1 MDEVLVAEDIRKS
14 YGDVQALRGVSL
26 SVGAGEVFGLIG
38 PNGAGKT
45 TLVRGLTGT
54 TSVEGTVRVLGK
66 PPEAVDANRLGLLPQ
81 SFSPAARLT
90 PRELL
95 SYYAGLYDAARDPDV
110 VLDEVG
116 LADAADTWYEHLS
129 GGQQRRTCVGAALV
143 NDPDVLF
150 LDEPTTGID
159 PAGRRAVW
167 RLVDRL
173 TAGGTTVFLTSH
185 SMQEVARLADRVG
198 LVRDGE
204 LVAVGSP
211 DELIR
216 EHGGEST
223 LVVETD
229 SPTHATDALDGSYA
243 VSTTAD
249 GIVVVGVA
257 PRDIGG
263 VATALDEAGV
273 DYGSLAWS
281 EPSLEDVY
289 LSLTGESFEGRVRGV
304 TPAASAGESD
314 DGAVAAGP
322 GTGTDASANAGSRE
336 GR

>member
-1 MDEVLVAEDIRKS
+1 MDEVLVADDLRKS

-26 SVGAGEVFGLIG
+26 TVGPGEVFGLIG

-45 TLVRGLTGT
+45 TLVRALTGT
-54 TSVEGTVRVLGK
+54 TTVEGTVRVLGN
-66 PPEAVDANRLGLLPQ
+66 PPEDVDANRLGLLPQ

-95 SYYAGLYDAARDPDV
+95 SYYAGLYDAARDPEV

-116 LADAADTWYEHLS
+116 LAEAADTWYENLS
-129 GGQQRRTCVGAALV
+129 GGQKRRTCVGAALV

-185 SMQEVARLADRVG
+185 SMQEVSRLADRVG
-198 LVRDGE
+198 LVRGGE

-211 DELIR
+211 DDLIR

-223 LVVETD
+223 LVVETEHTAD
-229 SPTHATDALDGSYA
+229 ATAALDGRYA
-243 VSTTAD
+243 VSAAAE
-249 GIVVVGVA
+249 GVVVRGVA
-257 PRDIGG
+257 PREIGD
-263 VATALDEAGV
+263 VATALDEHGV
-273 DYGSLAWS
+273 EYGSLAWS

-289 LSLTGESFEGRVRGV
+289 LSLTGETFEGDYRGV
-304 TPAASAGESD
+304 ASAAASGTD
-314 DGAVAAGP
+314 DVVAAGANVG
-322 GTGTDASANAGSRE
+322 GTE
-336 GR
+336 GGQ